1 MSAPQHRLES
11 ISPRGGWGSPQG
23 PSWSVVMRLLRP
35 KGGVLTRK
43 GKLPCILCPR
53 ATAGKWQAK
62 RGEEIQASPA
72 APVADATPSYPP
84 SLLHWMEL
92 KKGWALSS
100 WTPPPPAPRRR
111 AGSNCSSSVSREAA
125 GPLSHSGSCSWVWGW
140 IPEGWLW
147 DSAWEDT
154 GRRPPGVCTLH
165 WRPRLHLFAL
175 CYTSRAW
182 P

>member
-43 GKLPCILCPR
+43 GKLPCVLCPR

-62 RGEEIQASPA
+62 RREEIQASPA

-92 KKGWALSS
+92 KNGWALSS

-111 AGSNCSSSVSREAA
+111 AGSNCSSCGEKPSQPWA
-125 GPLSHSGSCSWVWGW
+125 GRPGPGNPVTLVGGQGVDIGVW
-140 IPEGWLW
+140 
-147 DSAWEDT
+147 
-154 GRRPPGVCTLH
+154 PPRYRNL
-165 WRPRLHLFAL
+165 LAL
-175 CYTSRAW
+175 
-182 P
+182 

>member
-92 KKGWALSS
+92 KKGVGLEFMDAASSSAQAPGRVELQQLSQQGG
-100 WTPPPPAPRRR
+100 RR
-111 AGSNCSSSVSREAA
+111 ATE
-125 GPLSHSGSCSWVWGW
+125 PLGQLQLGVG
-140 IPEGWLW
+140 L
-147 DSAWEDT
+147 DS
-154 GRRPPGVCTLH
+154 
-165 WRPRLHLFAL
+165 
-175 CYTSRAW
+175 
-182 P
+182 

>member
-111 AGSNCSSSVSREAA
+111 AGSNCSSCGEKPSQPWA
-125 GPLSHSGSCSWVWGW
+125 GWPGPGNPVTLVGADRGSTLVFGHRGIEICW
-140 IPEGWLW
+140 PY
-147 DSAWEDT
+147 DPPAPMPDT
-154 GRRPPGVCTLH
+154 
-165 WRPRLHLFAL
+165 
-175 CYTSRAW
+175 
-182 P
+182 